1 MRGDSL
7 RKEITDA
14 FRNPTG
20 KQREAYKRFA
30 HTLAAASIIGAVTLL
45 FSESVASPAWLGRII
60 GLALAGVIWLLCG
73 AVLLKGE

>member
-1 MRGDSL
+1 
-7 RKEITDA
+7 
-14 FRNPTG
+14 
-20 KQREAYKRFA
+20 
-30 HTLAAASIIGAVTLL
+30 LAAASIIGAVTLL